1 MNVKDSKKD
10 NKKDSKFE
18 KKIMNKQNNK
28 NNKNNKIEKNLT
40 VELVKGILIAF
51 SITAIIFIGYGILIT
66 YTDLS
71 YSNLLNNLP
80 TVALVTTAIS
90 TAVMGFDWAM
100 QLKLTGLYTGVIAG
114 ISYIVLLFII
124 TFLANGTF
132 EFGFSK
138 LVTIIVA
145 ILSGGIG
152 GIFGA
157 NGLSKK

>member
-1 MNVKDSKKD
+1 MSVKES
-10 NKKDSKFE
+10 KKDSKLE
-18 KKIMNKQNNK
+18 KKIMSKQ

-40 VELVKGILIAF
+40 LELIKGILIAF

-71 YSNLLNNLP
+71 YSNLLSNLP

-90 TAVMGFDWAM
+90 TAVLGFDWAI

-114 ISYIVLLFII
+114 ISYIVLLFVI

-138 LVTIIVA
+138 VVTIMVA